1 MVFSFE
7 TATSPTRKSSILCS
21 YFGTICLGDS
31 VPHIDVD
38 RNAVDPKKVGQ
49 SSANPSCLMLFV
61 FLACYFHSCCFGQD
75 MPAIVKADTLPGLV
89 SLLGSPEFAV
99 RESAMDELSHSD
111 EKMLPEL
118 EQAFK
123 RLTKEDLEAY
133 VRLSGVIAKL
143 KSDRNEK
150 QIRGFL
156 RSTDP
161 NEASVFDGWKSFSR
175 VSGPSR
181 NAKVLFLRLLEKYPE
196 LVFNELK
203 SKKESL
209 DKAREIAA
217 TISQKL
223 LDLIGY
229 EIPDALAM
237 LYCLNVADDMTDRS
251 LERLSVG
258 TFRTSPFSQF
268 MLDPQARKSLER
280 LMSGWSKRIEERQ
293 LDCLSLFLQSD
304 YPQAREVALRLLES
318 NEAKSDSFA
327 FVRSMQAIY
336 RYGNAADLPLVE
348 KFLENATEYIA
359 FQNQGNGNPLAAAEI
374 LSAEFR
380 DIALLVSMHLAG
392 DDYSSV
398 FPQIQSHPLLGF
410 REETLILPPKSEE
423 FRTERIKKWKEQ
435 SVARRS
441 PP

>member
-7 TATSPTRKSSILCS
+7 TATSPTRKTSIPCS
-21 YFGTICLGDS
+21 YFGTLCLGDPS
-31 VPHIDVD
+31 PNIDMDQYEVD
-38 RNAVDPKKVGQ
+38 RYTVGQ
-49 SSANPSCLMLFV
+49 FNAHHRSLVFFL
-61 FLACYFHSCCFGQD
+61 FLASCFHSWCFGQD
-75 MPAIVKADTLPGLV
+75 IPSIVKADTISGLV
-89 SLLGSPEFAV
+89 SLLGSAEFAV
-99 RESAMDELSHSD
+99 RESAMDELSRSD

-143 KSDRNEK
+143 KSDRKEK

-156 RSTDP
+156 RSADP

-175 VSGPSR
+175 VGGSSR

-223 LDLIGY
+223 SDLIGY
-229 EIPDALAM
+229 ELPDALAM
-237 LYCLNVADDMTDRS
+237 LYCLNVADDLTDRS

-293 LDCLSLFLQSD
+293 LDCLALFLQSD
-304 YPQAREVALRLLES
+304 YPQAREVALKLLES
-318 NEAKSDSFA
+318 NESKSDSFA

-336 RYGNAADLPLVE
+336 RYGNTADLPLVE
-348 KFLENATEYIA
+348 KFLDNATEYIV
-359 FQNQGNGNPLAAAEI
+359 FQNQGIGNPLAAAEI
-374 LSAEFR
+374 FTAEFR

-392 DDYSSV
+392 DDYASV